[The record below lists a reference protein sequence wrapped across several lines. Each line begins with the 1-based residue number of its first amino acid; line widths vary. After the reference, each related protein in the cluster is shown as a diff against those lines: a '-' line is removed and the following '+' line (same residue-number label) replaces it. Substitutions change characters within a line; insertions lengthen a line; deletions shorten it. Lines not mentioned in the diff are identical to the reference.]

1 MAKKHK
7 HEEHEN
13 HERWLVSYADFI
25 TLLFAFFVVMYSVSS
40 VNEGKYRAVSAS
52 IQAALR
58 PVTSP
63 PVSSQRIDIGDYKS
77 SLIPTPGPKTSF
89 VKKLELAIS
98 KLQGPGHP
106 ITLKPAPGLQSTEK
120 AVLVTISDSTLFE
133 SGRADIRPE
142 ALPFL
147 EGLAEVLSHAEG
159 GITVKHVKVEGHTD
173 NVPIQTAQF
182 PSNWELSSV
191 RAVMVVRVLTELYH
205 VKPELFVA
213 TGFGEYKPVA
223 DNLTPENR
231 AKNRRVELVVY
242 TDDQPAPPGLP

>member
-1 MAKKHK
+1 VA
-7 HEEHEN
+7 
-13 HERWLVSYADFI
+13 
-25 TLLFAFFVVMYSVSS
+25 
-40 VNEGKYRAVSAS
+40 
-52 IQAALR
+52 
-58 PVTSP
+58 
-63 PVSSQRIDIGDYKS
+63 
-77 SLIPTPGPKTSF
+77 GPKTSF
-89 VKKLELAIS
+89 VRKLEMAIS

-106 ITLKPAPGLQSTEK
+106 ITLKPAPGLQSMEK

-147 EGLAEVLSHAEG
+147 EGLAEVLAHAEG
-159 GITVKHVKVEGHTD
+159 GVTVKQVKVEGHTD

-205 VKPELFVA
+205 VRPELFVA